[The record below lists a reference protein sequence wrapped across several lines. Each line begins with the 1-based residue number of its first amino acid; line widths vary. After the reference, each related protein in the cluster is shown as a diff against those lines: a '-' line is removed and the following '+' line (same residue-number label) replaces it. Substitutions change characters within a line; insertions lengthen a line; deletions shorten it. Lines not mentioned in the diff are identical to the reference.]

1 MTTDS
6 RSLLSYARHE
16 YFRRV
21 LCNLLGADMENGNIP
36 NDEKWIGQIVQNVS
50 YYNAKHYFTT

>member
-6 RSLLSYARHE
+6 RSFLSYARHE

-21 LCNLLGADMENGNIP
+21 LCNLLGTDMENGIIP
-36 NDEKWIGQIVQNVS
+36 NDEKWIGNIVQNIA
-50 YYNAKHYFTT
+50 YYNAKNYFTV